1 MPRAPQLP
9 EKHRVRDAVLEKLAE
24 QLAQAVHVADD
35 ARRGAT
41 HEEAKPENDKDT
53 RALEQ
58 SYLARGQALR
68 AEQLTEARDLLRFLP
83 LPQLT
88 GGVAA
93 AGALVVLEAEDGAQ
107 RVLFL
112 APVAGGIEVSV
123 EGTLVQVVTPASPL
137 GAALLGR
144 APGDDVSVLVRGVR
158 REYVVAQVL

>member
-9 EKHRVRDAVLEKLAE
+9 EKHRVRDAVVEKLVD
-24 QLAQAVHVADD
+24 QLAQAVQVADD
-35 ARRGAT
+35 TRRAAT

-68 AEQLTEARDLLRFLP
+68 AEQLTEARDVLRFLP
-83 LPQLT
+83 LPQL
-88 GGVAA
+88 GDGVAA
-93 AGALVVLEAEDGAQ
+93 VGALVELEAEDGAQ

-112 APVAGGIEVSV
+112 APVAGGLEVSV
-123 EGTLVQVVTPASPL
+123 DGTVVQVVTPGSPL

-144 APGDDVSVLVRGVR
+144 APGDEVSVLVRGVR